1 MKKTIQT
8 TISITLSLLFVLL
21 LISCNTVEKNGV
33 WENATYRKDMEFGE
47 GAKTLTVEVAA
58 EDQMVTFT
66 VHTDKETVG
75 EALQELKLIDGEE
88 GPFGLYVKVV
98 NGMVADYDKDQ
109 SYWSFY
115 INGEYAMTGVDT
127 TKIVESDVY
136 RLEYA
141 K

>member
-58 EDQMVTFT
+58 EDQVVTFT

-75 EALQELKLIDGEE
+75 EALQEHKLIDGEE